1 MKKTYLLIYILTV
14 SMITVLI
21 AACHPDSAKNYIPRK
36 AGDVASVTGTWK
48 GTLVTQ
54 RDNDAE
60 RKNFPY
66 KTQDITAAL
75 DFTKVTLTLNSSSGL
90 PGNFTINYNGA
101 PAYFKIS
108 SGQWKADNITKIGK
122 IQLFNGND
130 TINMTMGSY
139 LLIDQNKLQI
149 KQVKT
154 LLGKEAVT
162 YEFNFSKQ

>member
-1 MKKTYLLIYILTV
+1 MKKNNLIIHILTV
-14 SMITVLI
+14 FMITVFI
-21 AACHPDSAKNYIPRK
+21 AACQPESTKNYIPRK
-36 AGDVASVTGTWK
+36 SGDVASVTGTWK
-48 GTLVTQ
+48 GTSVVQ

-75 DFTKVTLTLNSSSGL
+75 DFTKVTLTLTSSSNL
-90 PGNFTINYNGA
+90 PGTFTINYGGA

-108 SGQWKADNITKIGK
+108 SGQWKADNISKIGK

-130 TINMTMGSY
+130 TINLVMGSY
-139 LLIDQNKLQI
+139 LLLDQNKLQV
-149 KQVKT
+149 KQAKS

-162 YEFNFSKQ
+162 YEFNFSK

>member
-1 MKKTYLLIYILTV
+1 MKKHFSITHILTV
-14 SMITVLI
+14 FMITVLVG
-21 AACHPDSAKNYIPRK
+21 ACHPDDAKNYIPRK
-36 AGDVASVTGTWK
+36 SGDVASITGTWK
-48 GTLVTQ
+48 GTSVTQ

-90 PGNFTINYNGA
+90 PGAFTINYGTA

-108 SGQWKADNITKIGK
+108 SGQWKADNISKISK

-139 LLIDQNKLQI
+139 LLLDQNRLQI

-162 YEFNFSKQ
+162 YEFNFSK